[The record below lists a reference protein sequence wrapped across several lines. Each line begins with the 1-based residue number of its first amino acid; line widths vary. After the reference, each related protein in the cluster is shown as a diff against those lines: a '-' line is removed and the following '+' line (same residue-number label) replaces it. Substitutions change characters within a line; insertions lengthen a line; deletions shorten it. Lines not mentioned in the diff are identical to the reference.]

1 MRARVAP
8 SSASARTSTASCA
21 VSSRRSRAGRAIRPT
36 TRSSTMSGRRS
47 SGACRRSWGE
57 RLLVLAL
64 LQLGAE
70 QIAEGAEALS
80 RRHPL
85 VHLPLVLAVIGSPF
99 RPLRS
104 AARETVATA
113 IVDVDD
119 LRLELRPRRQRLL
132 VVAAARRAELGIRH
146 QPLAALPVHEHAE
159 RLAFVHG
166 GVDHV
171 AHAGALFLLRPG
183 TRGRLRLLLADPAQ
197 RDAPPGIVD
206 RLHPHPH
213 RLSLLHHLAPVPHA
227 AAGGRGNAPQAPPRP
242 ATRSEWTQ
250 GPPPPAPAPAP
261 R

>member
-47 SGACRRSWGE
+47 SGACRRSSGE

-119 LRLELRPRRQRLL
+119 PRLELRPRRQRLL

-159 RLAFVHG
+159 RLALVHG

-171 AHAGALFLLRPG
+171 AHAGALLLLRPG
-183 TRGRLRLLLADPAQ
+183 GLGRLRLLLADPAQ
-197 RDAPPGIVD
+197 RDASLGIVD
-206 RLHPHPH
+206 RLDLHPD
-213 RLSLLHHLAPVPHA
+213 RLSLFHHLA
-227 AAGGRGNAPQAPPRP
+227 GDRKS
-242 ATRSEWTQ
+242 TRLNSSHSQISYAVFCLKKKNRSRTIRHTPTMQ
-250 GPPPPAPAPAP
+250 
-261 R
+261 